1 MQLKQTRTAQA
12 SNRYYSYCSSLF
24 NRVGQTPQAT
34 RSIRQR
40 AGLPGGLPQSQGLM
54 KRQHIAVVYNAYTE
68 NEPELPED
76 RAGTSDLVTMVR
88 NVGRNLRRLGHRV
101 TILPLA
107 HDLFRFQRRLRRL
120 QPDVVFNL
128 YDDVVHGA
136 LYDMRLAALVRMM
149 GFPMTGSPALALGLT
164 RYKFM
169 TASLLAGAGIPI
181 PPNTAILETLSA
193 VRHHKWQ
200 FPIIVQASQEHAG
213 IGLDRSSIVHSKTAL
228 RAKVREILVNYRQP
242 ALAQRFL
249 PGREFNVG
257 VIGGNRMRVLPLAEV
272 DYSELPLEI
281 PPIMSYAAK
290 WIETSTEYQ
299 KTKVICPAEVEP
311 ELAQRISQVAFQA
324 FRAVGGRG
332 YGRVDMR
339 LDESGD
345 PFVLEVNCN
354 PCIDEGM
361 GLARS
366 AEKAGLSYP
375 QLLQLIVRAAL
386 ERQPYDL
393 DVPMFPKFPARQLIA
408 DGAN

>member
-1 MQLKQTRTAQA
+1 
-12 SNRYYSYCSSLF
+12 
-24 NRVGQTPQAT
+24 
-34 RSIRQR
+34 
-40 AGLPGGLPQSQGLM
+40 M
-54 KRQHIAVVYNAYTE
+54 KRLHIAVVYNAYTE

-76 RAGTSDLVTMVR
+76 RSGTSDLLTMVR
-88 NVGRNLRRLGHRV
+88 NVARNLRRLGHRV

-120 QPDVVFNL
+120 QPDVIFNL

-149 GFPMTGSPALALGLT
+149 GFPLTGSSALALGLT

-169 TASLLAGAGIPI
+169 TASLLAGAGVPI
-181 PPNTAILETLSA
+181 PPNTAILETVSA
-193 VRHHKWQ
+193 VGHHKWQ
-200 FPIIVQASQEHAG
+200 FPLIVQPSQEHAG
-213 IGLDRSSIVHSKTAL
+213 IGLDRSSVVHSKKAL
-228 RAKVREILVNYRQP
+228 RAKVREIIVNYRQP

-257 VIGGNRMRVLPLAEV
+257 IIGGNRMRVLPLAEV
-272 DYSELPLEI
+272 DYTELPAEI

-290 WIETSTEYQ
+290 WVETSTEYQ
-299 KTKVICPAEVEP
+299 KTRVICPADVEP
-311 ELAQRISQVAFQA
+311 ELARRISNVALQA

-339 LDESGD
+339 LDEEGN

-375 QLLQLIVRAAL
+375 KLLQWIVRAAL
-386 ERQPYDL
+386 ERERYDL
-393 DVPMFPKFPARQLIA
+393 DVPMFPKAPDRDLAISA
-408 DGAN
+408 TS